1 MKRIFSLFAILAILS
16 SCKDLLSD
24 DMNKEDLIEVNLS
37 LTGDVTVKEEPLTK
51 TFDSND
57 LIAIQVNRGYTPYAY
72 GLFDDISNLKIYLHS
87 GESYIFKAMMIKNGK
102 NTLTLF
108 NKKTLK
114 YIGKYT
120 GYLVYDGTN
129 EGTSIT
135 SDYYVYRD
143 GTDTGWRLLFG
154 MYDHETNG
162 SGGIA
167 AVKRTDSYYED
178 VQDIS
183 NIFIYSAR
191 RCFDMPNRVFRPTSK
206 LYCNSYYGEFSV
218 SNITGNENTLSIEM
232 KHLVYSI
239 QCNVTGV
246 TDGTASITIKN
257 GDNVL
262 LNKTD
267 ISGEY
272 HSNDLL
278 FSCSSLYDAWQY
290 ADNYTENVTVSMSW
304 LRGVGVL
311 QDLGSQVVQVKRNC
325 KNVINVS
332 LSTSLSSPE
341 IIINQ
346 EE

>member
-1 MKRIFSLFAILAILS
+1 MKKILSILAILTILS

-24 DMNKEDLIEVNLS
+24 VNNKEDLIAVQLS
-37 LTGDVTVKEEPLTK
+37 LTGEVTVKEEPLTK
-51 TFDSND
+51 SFDSND
-57 LIAIQVNRGYTPYAY
+57 LIAIQVFQNGGRYAY

-87 GESYIFKAMMIKNGK
+87 GSSYSMRAMMIKNGK
-102 NTLTLF
+102 NTLTPF
-108 NKKTLK
+108 NQNTLRFSG
-114 YIGKYT
+114 YYNEANLTRFYVSGHSSDWAFPYNVIIG
-120 GYLVYDGTN
+120 GD
-129 EGTSIT
+129 S
-135 SDYYVYRD
+135 
-143 GTDTGWRLLFG
+143 
-154 MYDHETNG
+154 
-162 SGGIA
+162 GIA
-167 AVKRTDSYYED
+167 SIIGYK
-178 VQDIS
+178 S
-183 NIFIYSAR
+183 NNIQFYGIMNVSNNFIYSGGG
-191 RCFDMPNRVFRPTSK
+191 FDMPDRVFRGISD
-206 LYCNSYYGEFSV
+206 CYYGEFFV
-218 SNITGNENTLSIEM
+218 DNINGNENSLSIEM

-262 LNKTD
+262 LEKTD

-272 HSNDLL
+272 HSDDLT

-290 ADNYTENVTVSMSW
+290 SDNYTENITVSMTW

-311 QDLGSQVVQVKRNC
+311 QDLGSQVVQVKRNS

-332 LSTSLSSPE
+332 LSTSLSSPA